1 MTGFHTVFSLSSY
14 SIPCHERFGSII
26 IRYGAFVFSARLS
39 NTDYD
44 LFSTRVISL
53 R

>member
-14 SIPCHERFGSII
+14 CHDRFGSIMN
-26 IRYGAFVFSARLS
+26 RYGAFVFSARLS